1 MKPHQ
6 DSALVRAAQA
16 EGLLPE
22 AATSVLDDP
31 APSWVVTT
39 LSFVGAQFAVWPFL
53 LVLASIGAGVFFE
66 LPGSLLMAG
75 VLIAGAVGGL
85 RSQAALFVLQLCV
98 TALLVG
104 LGLLAFSLAQAFH
117 SINLMLALLL
127 IVQVG
132 VALLVRVAWVQRL
145 LGFLAALTW
154 MMLHVGAPEGGYD
167 HVMRWLFPGV
177 LNAVLLALAWAAWAL
192 YEPRLS
198 VQPLARQVAAF
209 ADGVGVALLAVA
221 LYTSGA
227 AFVSSGMFDAGRT
240 GSADSALAGTAR
252 LFALTPRVALQALL
266 VALAGLGLVRHWG
279 LLAAD
284 KRRELALVALAYG
297 CWLVFGFFTHDGGV
311 VALVGTAAIAT
322 GRKRL
327 ALLAL
332 VVLLAQLSG
341 FYYALGWPLAQKAA
355 VLAGVGAL
363 LGLTLAALHWLGRA
377 PLAASVSASP
387 AAHPASLAEQAR
399 QARQAWTLAL
409 IFGGVVLALGAANHD
424 VLNKEQV
431 IRDGQKIYVALAPR
445 DPRSLMQGDYMALNF
460 GFPPAIETALAQAD
474 PDDRQSRAV
483 VVARLDARGVATV
496 LRVARAHEAPAAGE
510 LLLPLKR
517 MQQRWVLVTDA
528 FYFPE
533 GQGQPLQAARFGEF
547 RVLPDGRALL
557 VGLAD
562 EQLRPLKLGMASW

>member
-1 MKPHQ
+1 MNQKT
-6 DSALVRAAQA
+6 ALVQAAQA
-16 EGLLPE
+16 EGLLPD
-22 AATSVLDDP
+22 AATSVLNDP
-31 APSWVVTT
+31 APSWVVTA

-53 LVLASIGAGVFFE
+53 LVLASFGAGVFFE
-66 LPGSLLMAG
+66 LPGSLMVAG

-85 RSQAALFVLQLCV
+85 RSQAALFVMQLCV

-104 LGLLAFSLAQAFH
+104 LGLLAFSLGRAFH
-117 SINLMLALLL
+117 SANLILALLL

-132 VALLVRVAWVQRL
+132 VVLLVRVAWVQRL
-145 LGFLAALTW
+145 LGFLAALIW
-154 MMLHVGAPEGGYD
+154 MMFHVGAAEGGYD
-167 HVMRWLFPGV
+167 YVMRWLFPGV
-177 LNAVLLALAWAAWAL
+177 LNAVLLALAWAAWAV

-198 VQPLARQVAAF
+198 LQPLARQVAAC
-209 ADGVGVALLAVA
+209 ADGVGVALLVVA
-221 LYTSGA
+221 LYSSGA
-227 AFVSSGMFDAGRT
+227 AFVSGGIFDVAGRT

-252 LFALTPRVALQALL
+252 LFALTPMVALQALF

-284 KRRELALVALAYG
+284 KRRELALIALAYG

-311 VALVGTAAIAT
+311 VALVGTAALAT

-332 VVLLAQLSG
+332 GVLLAQLSG

-355 VLAGVGAL
+355 LLVGVGSL
-363 LGLTLAALHWLGRA
+363 LGLILAALHWLGRA
-377 PLAASVSASP
+377 PLVASAAARP
-387 AAHPASLAEQAR
+387 AGQA
-399 QARQAWTLAL
+399 AQAWTLAL

-431 IRDGQKIYVALAPR
+431 IQDGQKIYIALVPR

-460 GFPPAIETALAQAD
+460 GFPREIEAALDQAD
-474 PDDRQSRAV
+474 TSDTPSRA

-496 LRVARAHEAPAAGE
+496 LRVASAHETPAAGE

-562 EQLRPLKLGMASW
+562 EQLQPLQPLKADVVTGKTL

>member
-1 MKPHQ
+1 MNQ
-6 DSALVRAAQA
+6 ETALVQAAQA

-22 AATSVLDDP
+22 AATSVLNDP
-31 APSWVVTT
+31 APSWVVTV
-39 LSFVGAQFAVWPFL
+39 LGFIGAQFAVWPFL
-53 LVLASIGAGVFFE
+53 AVLALVRAEVFFK
-66 LPGSLLMAG
+66 LPGSLVMAG
-75 VLIAGAVGGL
+75 VLMAGAVSGL
-85 RSQAALFVLQLCV
+85 RGRAALFVTQLCV

-104 LGLLAFSLAQAFH
+104 LGLLAFSLDKALASH
-117 SINLMLALLL
+117 KLMLALLL
-127 IVQVG
+127 MVQVG

-145 LGFLAALTW
+145 LGFLAALTL
-154 MMLHVGAPEGGYD
+154 MMLQVGASDSGYD
-167 HVMRWLFPGV
+167 TMRWLFPGV
-177 LNAVLLALAWAAWAL
+177 RNAVLLALAWAAWAV

-198 VQPLARQVAAF
+198 AQRLARNMAAF
-209 ADGVGVALLAVA
+209 TDGVGVALLAVA
-221 LYTSGA
+221 LYCSGA
-227 AFVSSGMFDAGRT
+227 AFVGSGAFGGGGWA

-252 LFALTPRVALQALL
+252 LFALTPMVALQALL
-266 VALAGLGLVRHWG
+266 VAAAWLGLVRHWG

-284 KRRELALVALAYG
+284 KRRELALLSLAYA

-311 VALVGTAAIAT
+311 VAVVGTAAIAT

-341 FYYALGWPLAQKAA
+341 FYYALAWPLAQKAA
-355 VLAGVGAL
+355 LLAGVGAL
-363 LGLTLAALHWLGRA
+363 LGLLLAALHWQGRA
-377 PLAASVSASP
+377 PLAARQT
-387 AAHPASLAEQAR
+387 AAEEG

-409 IFGGVVLALGAANHD
+409 IFGGVVLALGVANHD
-424 VLNKEQV
+424 VLDKEQV
-431 IRDGQKIYVALAPR
+431 IQDGQKIYVALAPR

-460 GFPPAIETALAQAD
+460 GFPREIQAALEQAD
-474 PDDRQSRAV
+474 SGRTQNRATV
-483 VVARLDARGVATV
+483 LARLDARGVASV
-496 LRVARAHEAPAAGE
+496 LRVASAHEAPAAGE

-517 MQQRWVLVTDA
+517 MQWRWVLVTDA

-562 EQLRPLKLGMASW
+562 EQLQPLKAGPASR

>member
-1 MKPHQ
+1 MNQ
-6 DSALVRAAQA
+6 ETALVQAAQA
-16 EGLLPE
+16 EGLLPD
-22 AATSVLDDP
+22 AATSVLNDP
-31 APSWVVTT
+31 APSWVVTA

-53 LVLASIGAGVFFE
+53 LVLASFGAGVFFE
-66 LPGSLLMAG
+66 LPGSLVMAG
-75 VLIAGAVGGL
+75 VLIAAAVGGL
-85 RSQAALFVLQLCV
+85 RSQVALFVMQLCV

-104 LGLLAFSLAQAFH
+104 LGLLAFSLGKAFD
-117 SINLMLALLL
+117 SQNLMLALLL
-127 IVQVG
+127 IVLVG
-132 VALLVRVAWVQRL
+132 VILLVRVAWVQRL
-145 LGFLAALTW
+145 LGFMAALTW
-154 MMLHVGAPEGGYD
+154 MMFHVGAPEGGYD
-167 HVMRWLFPGV
+167 FVRWLFPGL
-177 LNAVLLALAWAAWAL
+177 LNAVLLALAWAGWAV

-198 VQPLARQVAAF
+198 VQPLARQVAAC

-221 LYTSGA
+221 LYSSGA
-227 AFVSSGMFDAGRT
+227 AFVSGGIFDGAGRT

-252 LFALTPRVALQALL
+252 LFALTPLVALQALL

-284 KRRELALVALAYG
+284 KRRELALIALAYG

-311 VALVGTAAIAT
+311 VALVGTAALAT

-332 VVLLAQLSG
+332 AVLLAQLSG

-363 LGLTLAALHWLGRA
+363 LGLILAALHWLGRV
-377 PLAASVSASP
+377 PLVASAAAR
-387 AAHPASLAEQAR
+387 PASQAG

-409 IFGGVVLALGAANHD
+409 IFVGAVLALGVANRD
-424 VLNKEQV
+424 VLSKEQV
-431 IRDGQKIYVALAPR
+431 IQDGQKIYVALAPR

-460 GFPPAIETALAQAD
+460 GFPREIETALEEAA
-474 PDDRQSRAV
+474 PDHLPSRAV

-496 LRVARAHEAPAAGE
+496 LRVASAHEAPAAGE

-562 EQLRPLKLGMASW
+562 EKLQPLMAGLALR

>member
-1 MKPHQ
+1 MNQ
-6 DSALVRAAQA
+6 ETALVQAAQA
-16 EGLLPE
+16 EGLLPD
-22 AATSVLDDP
+22 AATSVLNDP
-31 APSWVVTT
+31 APSWVVTA

-53 LVLASIGAGVFFE
+53 LVLASFGAGVFFE
-66 LPGSLLMAG
+66 MPGSLMVAG

-85 RSQAALFVLQLCV
+85 RSQAALFVMQLCV

-104 LGLLAFSLAQAFH
+104 LGLLAFSLGRAFH
-117 SINLMLALLL
+117 SANLMLALLL

-132 VALLVRVAWVQRL
+132 VVLLVRVAWVQRL

-154 MMLHVGAPEGGYD
+154 MLFHVGAAEGGYD
-167 HVMRWLFPGV
+167 YVMRWLFPGL
-177 LNAVLLALAWAAWAL
+177 LNAVLLALAWAAWAV

-198 VQPLARQVAAF
+198 VQPLARQVAAC
-209 ADGVGVALLAVA
+209 ADGVGVALLVVA
-221 LYTSGA
+221 LYSSGA
-227 AFVSSGMFDAGRT
+227 AFVSGGIFDGAGRT

-252 LFALTPRVALQALL
+252 LFALTPMVALQALL

-284 KRRELALVALAYG
+284 KRRERALIALAYG

-311 VALVGTAAIAT
+311 VALVGTAALAT

-332 VVLLAQLSG
+332 GVLLAQLSG

-355 VLAGVGAL
+355 LLVGVGSL
-363 LGLTLAALHWLGRA
+363 LGLILAALHWLGRA
-377 PLAASVSASP
+377 PLAASTAARP
-387 AAHPASLAEQAR
+387 AGQA
-399 QARQAWTLAL
+399 AQAWTLAL

-431 IRDGQKIYVALAPR
+431 IQDGQKIYIALAPR

-460 GFPPAIETALAQAD
+460 GFPREIETALDQAD
-474 PDDRQSRAV
+474 ASNTPSRAV

-496 LRVARAHEAPAAGE
+496 LRVASAHEVPAAGE

-533 GQGQPLQAARFGEF
+533 GQGRSLQAARFGEF

-562 EQLRPLKLGMASW
+562 EQLQPLQPLKADAVTGKTL

>member
-1 MKPHQ
+1 MNQ
-6 DSALVRAAQA
+6 ETTLVQAAQA
-16 EGLLPE
+16 EGLLPD
-22 AATSVLDDP
+22 AAISVLNDP
-31 APSWVVTT
+31 APSWVVTA
-39 LSFVGAQFAVWPFL
+39 LGFVGAQFAVWPFL
-53 LVLASIGAGVFFE
+53 AVLAAFGAGVFFE
-66 LPGSLLMAG
+66 LPGSLVMAG
-75 VLIAGAVGGL
+75 VLIAGAVAGL
-85 RSQAALFVLQLCV
+85 RAQAALFVTQLCV

-104 LGLLAFSLAQAFH
+104 LGLLAFSLGKAFSSH
-117 SINLMLALLL
+117 NLMLALLL

-154 MMLHVGAPEGGYD
+154 MLLQLGASDHGYD
-167 HVMRWLFPGV
+167 AMRWLFPGV
-177 LNAVLLALAWAAWAL
+177 RNAVLLALAWAAWAR

-209 ADGVGVALLAVA
+209 ADGVGVALLVVA
-221 LYTSGA
+221 LYCSGA
-227 AFVSSGMFDAGRT
+227 AFFGGGAFGGGSRA
-240 GSADSALAGTAR
+240 GSADAALAGTAR
-252 LFALTPRVALQALL
+252 LFALTPMVALQALL
-266 VALAGLGLVRHWG
+266 VAAAWLGLVRHWR

-284 KRRELALVALAYG
+284 KRRELALLSLAYG

-332 VVLLAQLSG
+332 AVLLAQLSG
-341 FYYALGWPLAQKAA
+341 FYYALAWPLAQKAA
-355 VLAGVGAL
+355 LLAGIGAL
-363 LGLTLAALHWLGRA
+363 LGLTLVALHWLGRA
-377 PLAASVSASP
+377 PLAASSASA
-387 AAHPASLAEQAR
+387 AAHPASLPR
-399 QARQAWTLAL
+399 QPRPAWTLAL
-409 IFGGVVLALGAANHD
+409 IFGGAVLALGAANHD
-424 VLNKEQV
+424 VLDKEQV
-431 IRDGQKIYVALAPR
+431 IQSGQKIYVALAPR

-460 GFPPAIETALAQAD
+460 GFPREIETALEQAD
-474 PDDRQSRAV
+474 SGRTQNRAV

-496 LRVARAHEAPAAGE
+496 LRVASAHETPAAGE

-517 MQQRWVLVTDA
+517 MQWRWVLVTDA

-562 EQLRPLKLGMASW
+562 EQLQPLKARLASR